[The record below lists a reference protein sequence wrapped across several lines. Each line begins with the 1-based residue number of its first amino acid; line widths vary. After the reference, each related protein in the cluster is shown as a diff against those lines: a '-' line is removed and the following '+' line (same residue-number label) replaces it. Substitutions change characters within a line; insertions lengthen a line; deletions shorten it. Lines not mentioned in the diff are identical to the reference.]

1 MFTMNT
7 KETEKFNILMH
18 EYQHG
23 GITDETVSELK
34 LSAKERIFF
43 VQQILAHS
51 RTCACHWLSVV

>member
-51 RTCACHWLSVV
+51 RTCACH